1 MVTHLTT
8 FDRCFRMAERG
19 REVMECRYRCRRKPY
34 LGCFICND
42 KTLCGVVH
50 SAHPHNGLRPN
61 QAQAALPMV
70 WGRGRCARLG
80 CRRAVGD
87 GKVANPPAAMVDTK
101 ILNNFGGRG
110 VSGTNMIVRRIL

>member
-1 MVTHLTT
+1 
-8 FDRCFRMAERG
+8 
-19 REVMECRYRCRRKPY
+19 

-42 KTLCGVVH
+42 KMLCGVVH

-70 WGRGRCARLG
+70 WGQRQCAWLG

-87 GKVANPPAAMVDTK
+87 GRVANLLAAMVDTK
-101 ILNNFGGRG
+101 ILNNFGRRG
-110 VSGTNMIVRRIL
+110 VSGTNMIVRKIL